1 MSTLL
6 TNVDLEAAYGEAE
19 EDFRARTPN
28 SAAAHRAA
36 AEVMPGGNTRTVLHY
51 APYPLAFAGGE
62 GAHLIDADGHRL
74 VDFLGE
80 YTAGIY
86 GHDNPIIQN
95 AIETAVRD
103 GIVLGGPNLMEARL
117 ARAVVDR
124 FPALELVRFTN
135 SGTEANLMA
144 LGSARAFTRR
154 SKVMAMQGGYHG
166 GVLYFAAPSPVN
178 APFDVIL
185 VPYNDADAAR
195 AAIRTAGEEL
205 ACVIVEPMMGSGGCI
220 PASAEF
226 LGALREATTETGAL
240 LIFDEVMTSRLAPG
254 GRHGALGIMPDLIT
268 LGKYLGG
275 GVSFGAFGGRA
286 DIMGGFD
293 PRNANAWPHAGT
305 FNNNTMTMTAGLAG
319 LTQLFT
325 PEACLTLNAMG
336 DGFRDRLN
344 QAIAKRGLP
353 MQISGIGSM
362 NTVHFRAD
370 PIVRPIVDPVG
381 NRKRDLLHLD
391 MIKSGVYHARRGM
404 MNLSLPM
411 IPADLD
417 VAVAAFE
424 EFLDSRRALLSEG

>member
-1 MSTLL
+1 MST
-6 TNVDLEAAYGEAE
+6 TRVNIDLEAAYAEAE
-19 EDFRARTPN
+19 ETFRDRNPN
-28 SAAAHRAA
+28 SAAAHARA

-51 APYPLAFAGGE
+51 APYPLAFAKGE

-74 VDFLGE
+74 ADFLGE
-80 YTAGIY
+80 YTAGLY

-144 LGSARAFTRR
+144 IGAARAFTGR

-178 APFDVIL
+178 VPFDMIL

-195 AAIRTAGEEL
+195 DAIRSAGDEL
-205 ACVIVEPMMGSGGCI
+205 ACVIVEPMMGSSGCI
-220 PASAEF
+220 PASAAF
-226 LGALREATTETGAL
+226 LNALREATAETGAL

-254 GRHGALGIMPDLIT
+254 GRHGALGITPDLIS

-293 PRNANAWPHAGT
+293 PRSGTAWPHAGT
-305 FNNNTMTMTAGLAG
+305 FNNNIMTMTAGLAG

-325 PEACLTLNAMG
+325 PEACRTLNAKG

-344 QAIAKRGLP
+344 NAISKRGLP
-353 MQISGIGSM
+353 MHVSGIGSM
-362 NTVHFRAD
+362 NTVHFRSEPVLRPEAD
-370 PIVRPIVDPVG
+370 PIG
-381 NRKRDLLHLD
+381 NRKRDLMHLD

-411 IPADLD
+411 VEADLD
-417 VAVAAFE
+417 LAAAAFE
-424 EFLDSRRALLSEG
+424 EFLDSRRALLTES